1 MREAVAM
8 MQDELEKIAQAKKM
22 IQEHIPDPV
31 EVLMILGTGLGGIV
45 DQMDLDHA
53 LNYKDIPGFPVSTAP
68 SHAGRLVFGQ
78 FGGQRVAIMQGRLH
92 LYEGWSARDIAFPL
106 RVANALGVR
115 KLVVTNAAG
124 SLNPAFDPGDVMMI
138 TDHMNFTGHNPL
150 IGPHDDAFGLRF
162 PDMSDAYDSVVQK
175 HIRQAFDKN
184 ALPLRKGIYAGIT
197 GPSLETSAERRF
209 LRQSG
214 GDAVGMSTVME
225 VIAAKQCGFQVAGLS
240 AISNKA
246 DGGPDQQPD
255 TIEEVLEIAALAGSK
270 ILKVL
275 PDLIQIW
282 SHETGINNSV

>member
-8 MQDELEKIAQAKKM
+8 VQDELEKIAQAKKM

-150 IGPHDDAFGLRF
+150 IGPHDDTFGLRF
-162 PDMSDAYDSVVQK
+162 PDMSDAYDSAVQE
-175 HIRQAFDKN
+175 HIRQAFDKT
-184 ALPLRKGIYAGIT
+184 ALLLREGIYAGIT

-282 SHETGINNSV
+282 SHETGMNNGV

>member
-8 MQDELEKIAQAKKM
+8 VQDELEKIAQAKKM

-78 FGGQRVAIMQGRLH
+78 FGDQHVAIMQGRLH

-124 SLNPAFDPGDVMMI
+124 SLNAAFDPGDVMMI

-150 IGPHDDAFGLRF
+150 IGPHDDTFGLRF

-184 ALPLRKGIYAGIT
+184 ALPLREGIYAGIT

-282 SHETGINNSV
+282 SHETGMNNGV

>member
-8 MQDELEKIAQAKKM
+8 VQDELEKIAQAKKM

-53 LNYKDIPGFPVSTAP
+53 LHYKGIPGFPVSTAP

-78 FGGQRVAIMQGRLH
+78 FGGQHVAIMQGRLH

-124 SLNPAFDPGDVMMI
+124 SLNAAFDPGDVMMI

-150 IGPHDDAFGLRF
+150 IGPHDDTFGLRF

-184 ALPLRKGIYAGIT
+184 ALPLREGIYAGIT

-282 SHETGINNSV
+282 SHETGMNNGV

>member
-8 MQDELEKIAQAKKM
+8 VQDELEKIAQAKKM

-78 FGGQRVAIMQGRLH
+78 FGGQHVAIMQGRLH

-124 SLNPAFDPGDVMMI
+124 SLNAAFDPGDVMMI

-150 IGPHDDAFGLRF
+150 IGPHDDTFGLRF
-162 PDMSDAYDSVVQK
+162 PDMSDAYDRVVQK

-184 ALPLRKGIYAGIT
+184 ALPLREGIYAGIT

-282 SHETGINNSV
+282 SHETGMNNGV

>member
-1 MREAVAM
+1 
-8 MQDELEKIAQAKKM
+8 
-22 IQEHIPDPV
+22 
-31 EVLMILGTGLGGIV
+31 MILGTGLGGIV
-45 DQMDLDHA
+45 NQMDLDHA

-78 FGGQRVAIMQGRLH
+78 FGGQHVAIMQGRLH

-124 SLNPAFDPGDVMMI
+124 SLNAAFDPGDVMMI

-150 IGPHDDAFGLRF
+150 IGPHDDTFGLRF

-184 ALPLRKGIYAGIT
+184 ALPLREGIYAGIT

-282 SHETGINNSV
+282 SHETGMNNGV

>member
-1 MREAVAM
+1 M
-8 MQDELEKIAQAKKM
+8 MQDELEKIVQAKKM
-22 IQEHIPDPV
+22 IQEHILDPV

-53 LNYKDIPGFPVSTAP
+53 LKYKDIPGFLVSTAP

-78 FGGQRVAIMQGRLH
+78 FAGQRVAIMQGRFH

-115 KLVVTNAAG
+115 RLVVTNAAG

-150 IGPHDDAFGLRF
+150 IGPYDDAFGVRF
-162 PDMSDAYDSVVQK
+162 PDMSDAYDNAVQE

-184 ALPLRKGIYAGIT
+184 ALLLREGIYAGIT

-255 TIEEVLEIAALAGSK
+255 TIEAVLEIAALAGGK

>member
-8 MQDELEKIAQAKKM
+8 VQVELEKIAQAKKM

-53 LNYKDIPGFPVSTAP
+53 LNYKDISGFPVSTAP

-124 SLNPAFDPGDVMMI
+124 SLNAAFDPGDVMMI

-150 IGPHDDAFGLRF
+150 IGPHDDTFGLRF

-184 ALPLRKGIYAGIT
+184 ALPLREGIYAGIT

-282 SHETGINNSV
+282 SHETGMNNGV

>member
-53 LNYKDIPGFPVSTAP
+53 LKYKDIPGFPVSTAP

-150 IGPHDDAFGLRF
+150 IGPHADAFGVRF
-162 PDMSDAYDSVVQK
+162 PDMSDAYDSAVQE

-184 ALPLRKGIYAGIT
+184 ALPLREGIYAGIT

-255 TIEEVLEIAALAGSK
+255 TIEEVLEIAALAGGK